1 MHATGSMRLI
11 LSYCLL
17 AAAFACC
24 GLAAAA
30 GASECAVA
38 ASVFAP
44 AGMEPMVERALLAAA
59 NGGTER
65 NRAASRNGSRTKPGL
80 EDAHPRQP
88 PNVTLRAALVAG
100 GRLLREGPSWRV
112 FEAGRGARAAK
123 KLIWSGGGAE
133 PKIRLKPGRYRVEA
147 EYGLAR
153 KSAVIRVR
161 RNKPLS
167 TTLVLNA
174 GTIRV
179 RGVAVRG
186 GPLLVDMSFSLR
198 RASTGEDTAELSRST
213 LSEAVFHVPAGT
225 YTLRAEHGLASTE
238 ISVSVKAG
246 REKTVEAVM
255 KTGVLILSAH
265 ARSEGAPLSGVTFT
279 VHDDSESAGG
289 REVARSVRDEPRFD
303 LPAGRYRVTAV
314 LGLARDEREVEIVA
328 GKEKAV
334 SFALGAGGIRLFSIL
349 AGSRQPLDHDLVYK
363 VYSLTHDGASAGRP
377 LVTTTNVAP
386 TLFLKRGKYRIEC
399 HYGWHNARQFREV
412 EVRAGETIEA
422 GFEHLAAGV
431 TLKLVSR
438 AGGKPLAPVK
448 WTLKYSGG
456 GTVLISQDDAPA
468 LILQAGRYQAMAQH
482 EKKTYSRAFEASAN
496 SEQTVELI
504 AE

>member
-1 MHATGSMRLI
+1 MQATGPMRRI
-11 LSYCLL
+11 LRYCLL
-17 AAAFACC
+17 TAALACC
-24 GLAAAA
+24 GFAAAA
-30 GASECAVA
+30 GGRAMA

-44 AGMEPMVERALLAAA
+44 AGMERIGSTLLATV
-59 NGGTER
+59 NGGAER
-65 NRAASRNGSRTKPGL
+65 DRAARRHRSRTKPGL
-80 EDAHPRQP
+80 KDAPSRHS
-88 PNVTLRAALVAG
+88 PNVTLRAVLAG
-100 GRLLREGPSWRV
+100 GGRPVREGLSWRV
-112 FEAGRGARAAK
+112 FEAHRGARGAK

-133 PKIRLKPGRYRVEA
+133 PKILLKPGRYRVEA

-179 RGVAVRG
+179 RGVAVQG
-186 GPLLVDMSFSLR
+186 GPLLGDMSFALR
-198 RASTGEDTAELSRST
+198 SASAGADAAELSRST

-246 REKTVEAVM
+246 REKAAEVVM
-255 KTGVLILSAH
+255 NTGVLTLSAH
-265 ARSEGAPLSGVTFT
+265 ARREGAPLSGVTFT
-279 VHDDSESAGG
+279 VHDDSESGGG
-289 REVARSVRDEPRFD
+289 REVARSVRDEPRFG

-314 LGLARDEREVEIVA
+314 LGLARNERKVEIAA
-328 GKEKAV
+328 GKETAE
-334 SFALGAGGIRLFSIL
+334 SFVLGAGGVRMFSIL
-349 AGSRQPLDHDLVYK
+349 AGRRQPLDHDLVYK
-363 VYSLTHDGASAGRP
+363 VYSLSHDGAGAGRP
-377 LVTTTNVAP
+377 LVTTTSAAP
-386 TLFLKRGKYRIEC
+386 TLFLERGKYRIEC
-399 HYGWHNARQFREV
+399 QYGWHNARQFREV
-412 EVRAGETIEA
+412 EVKAGETIEA

-456 GTVLISQDDAPA
+456 GTVLISQDDSPA